1 MGGAKKLY
9 DKGKVRGDGDGG
21 EEEQKEQVR
30 ELEEYVRIIEK
41 KTELFSTFDAD
52 DIFQALLEHAEH
64 ECLSF
69 QPASDKYKIKMEYMI
84 GEGKK
89 AE

>member
-1 MGGAKKLY
+1 MY
-9 DKGKVRGDGDGG
+9 DKGQVRGDD
-21 EEEQKEQVR
+21 EEEEKGSVR

-64 ECLSF
+64 ECLSSI
-69 QPASDKYKIKMEYMI
+69 PTADKYKIKMQYMI